1 MFHPDHRVLSITGGS
16 VVTRGRKNVRIPP
29 TTIKKANDLFLLP
42 IDSMRESPLASKRGH
57 EECGHHGTSGLRA
70 LQTGILIADDVPIT
84 EKKRPRSVSHRK
96 SSCQLDGIGIKAPS
110 LERFRAWRRAGL
122 FLRVGVLCLYTLPTC
137 EKLIPVVQIPR
148 SRALDSEIISAREV
162 GARNRGC
169 AGNNW
174 LGYCPHSERL
184 FATQIEKALTIMRY
198 ITKSFSAFSPSPI
211 SPYLLL

>member
-1 MFHPDHRVLSITGGS
+1 MEKGG
-16 VVTRGRKNVRIPP
+16 
-29 TTIKKANDLFLLP
+29 AF
-42 IDSMRESPLASKRGH
+42 
-57 EECGHHGTSGLRA
+57 
-70 LQTGILIADDVPIT
+70 
-84 EKKRPRSVSHRK
+84 
-96 SSCQLDGIGIKAPS
+96 PS
-110 LERFRAWRRAGL
+110 RW
-122 FLRVGVLCLYTLPTC
+122 VLCLYTLPTC

-184 FATQIEKALTIMRY
+184 FATQIEEALTIMRY
-198 ITKSFSAFSPSPI
+198 ITKSFSAFSPSPT